1 MTIRGGYLVIFVQIA
16 LLAIVGSRV
25 AEAQPS
31 PDYIKITPPPGMRWK
46 TLDQSAVTNDIT
58 FVDKD
63 GNTWLRKSAAAKFAQ
78 SFVLVQLV
86 GDTGGTEQWMD
97 LIQDMPRYLGLRPD
111 PDWTNYA
118 AFTTLPAWRIL
129 ISREHLEAKRDAALT
144 DMLMPSWVIVPV
156 YRSVSDPSWVW
167 WSPDQGSFPTDAI
180 LTREFEM
187 VRRVKAGVDIPYTVT
202 VENFWTDPPSELT
215 RPGGYELYR
224 NYYPHFNDDGSLTL
238 TVAGDFSFQKD
249 YLLPEGPPCAGGL
262 PRLPNGMCGG
272 DDRVQ
277 TCPDGLPPLA
287 DGTCPPVVPQPT
299 PAPTAPGGSNPSN
312 GGPPL
317 IAPEPTAEAPGPLV
331 APAAP
336 PSTCSAISGAVL
348 DLCGTAASRAVVVGP
363 AVPLPPITIH
373 VNPVRGIVHV
383 PDWFW
388 AAGYDGSPVSMTRD
402 YSLHWSLP
410 GSPIVDPGT
419 GQVIGQNPGRSG
431 DYHITVTVTYQP
443 ARYRW
448 DFGDGTVVDT
458 SSLGQAFPTSSDVQ
472 HSYNLSSLLLPG
484 QMYTYRLIV
493 DWQGAWRVTGD
504 ATGTGAVEPR
514 LSIASAQQEMREVAQ
529 LRCPDSGCI
538 P

>member
-1 MTIRGGYLVIFVQIA
+1 MTGGRHGLFLLAQAATIFVFCWTA
-16 LLAIVGSRV
+16 VN
-25 AEAQPS
+25 AQPG
-31 PDYIKITPPPGMRWK
+31 PDYIKITPPSGMRWK

-58 FVDKD
+58 FVDKNGD
-63 GNTWLRKSAAAKFAQ
+63 IWLRKGAAATFSN

-86 GDTGGTEQWMD
+86 GDSGGTDQWMD
-97 LIQDMPRYLGLRPD
+97 LVEDMPRFLGLRPD
-111 PDWTNYA
+111 PDWSNYR
-118 AFTTLPAWRIL
+118 AFKTDPNWRRL
-129 ISREHLEAKRDAALT
+129 IAERERLAFLLAGSNGIAVPRSVVL
-144 DMLMPSWVIVPV
+144 PV
-156 YRSVSDPSWVW
+156 YKSTIDPFST
-167 WSPDQGSFPTDAI
+167 WSSPADGPFPAGAV
-180 LTREFEM
+180 LTGDFVTVPR
-187 VRRVKAGVDIPYTVT
+187 VRAGVDIPYIVT
-202 VENFWTDPPSELT
+202 VEDFSTDPPSQVT

-224 NYYPHFNDDGSLTL
+224 NYYPRFNDDGSLTL
-238 TVAGDFSFQKD
+238 TLAGDFSFQKD

-262 PRLPNGMCGG
+262 PRLPNGTCGG

-419 GQVIGQNPGRSG
+419 GQVIGQNPGPSG

-458 SSLGQAFPTSSDVQ
+458 SSLGQAFPATSDVQ
-472 HSYNLSSLLLPG
+472 HSYNLSSLLQPS

-504 ATGTGAVEPR
+504 ATGSGAVEPR